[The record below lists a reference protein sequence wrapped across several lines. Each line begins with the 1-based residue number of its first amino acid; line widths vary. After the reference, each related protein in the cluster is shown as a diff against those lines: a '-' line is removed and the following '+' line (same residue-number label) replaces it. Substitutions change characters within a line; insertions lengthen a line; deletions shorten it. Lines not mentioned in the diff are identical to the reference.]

1 MAFLKKPRD
10 LPNLM
15 LCGNPLPWTD
25 GCKHLGINLENK
37 INGCEH
43 DMRTKNAQYI
53 GKNIEINQE
62 FQFVHP
68 STKIRVNS
76 IYNSSY
82 YGSPLWNLFG
92 SGAFSIQS
100 SYNKSVK
107 VMLDLPYETHRS
119 LIEPL
124 TGEKHV
130 KLVLIKRFL
139 GFMDKIRNSEKIAL
153 KMLQL
158 EAMRDVRSVT
168 GSNYRNVMLLLGK
181 SRVEDVKLEDSTSL
195 TYHTLDPSEAWK
207 VSSIKE
213 IINTKAGMLE
223 VPGFQ
228 TEELEE
234 ILHHLCTS

>member
-1 MAFLKKPRD
+1 
-10 LPNLM
+10 
-15 LCGNPLPWTD
+15 
-25 GCKHLGINLENK
+25 
-37 INGCEH
+37 
-43 DMRTKNAQYI
+43 MRTKNAQYI

-92 SGAFSIQS
+92 SGALTIQA

-139 GFMDKIRNSEKIAL
+139 GFMDKIRNSEKLAL

-207 VSSIKE
+207 VSSIKA

-228 TEELEE
+228 IEELEE

>member
-1 MAFLKKPRD
+1 
-10 LPNLM
+10 
-15 LCGNPLPWTD
+15 
-25 GCKHLGINLENK
+25 
-37 INGCEH
+37 
-43 DMRTKNAQYI
+43 MRTKNAQYI

-76 IYNSSY
+76 IYNSSC

-92 SGAFSIQS
+92 SGALTIQA

-124 TGEKHV
+124 TEEKHV

-139 GFMDKIRNSEKIAL
+139 GFMDKIRKSDKLAL

-168 GSNYRNVMLLLGK
+168 FTFTHPPQCLSCRGHFYFR
-181 SRVEDVKLEDSTSL
+181 
-195 TYHTLDPSEAWK
+195 
-207 VSSIKE
+207 
-213 IINTKAGMLE
+213 II
-223 VPGFQ
+223 PCQ
-228 TEELEE
+228 
-234 ILHHLCTS
+234 

>member
-1 MAFLKKPRD
+1 MAL
-10 LPNLM
+10 
-15 LCGNPLPWTD
+15 
-25 GCKHLGINLENK
+25 
-37 INGCEH
+37 
-43 DMRTKNAQYI
+43 
-53 GKNIEINQE
+53 
-62 FQFVHP
+62 
-68 STKIRVNS
+68 
-76 IYNSSY
+76 
-82 YGSPLWNLFG
+82 
-92 SGAFSIQS
+92 
-100 SYNKSVK
+100 
-107 VMLDLPYETHRS
+107 YETRRS

-124 TGEKHV
+124 TEEKHV

-139 GFMDKIRNSEKIAL
+139 GFMEKIRNSDKLAL

-181 SRVEDVKLEDSTSL
+181 SRVEDVKLEDSASL

-228 TEELEE
+228 IEELEE